1 VEAVLTMDEARRL
14 LSRAGFLEALPAG
27 ELDELARGADFSRLP
42 VDGGLAVGPAEHA
55 ERMLLVL
62 GGRLVWMEGRW
73 ADVAAKGVAARLAGM
88 LLTLVEEEG
97 VMTPEGSMVPA
108 RYTTGSWPP

>member
-1 VEAVLTMDEARRL
+1 
-14 LSRAGFLEALPAG
+14 
-27 ELDELARGADFSRLP
+27 
-42 VDGGLAVGPAEHA
+42 
-55 ERMLLVL
+55 MLLVL

-97 VMTPEGSMVPA
+97 VMTPEGPMVPA